1 MARKIIRA
9 GVIGCGAIAQNCHLP
24 GYAKEKDCILAG
36 VFDTSRARLEEVRRR
51 FPVEK
56 TYSRWETLLEKAEL
70 DVVSVCSPNA
80 FHATHA
86 IAALKQGIHVLC
98 EKPLCLTMADAKRI
112 QKAQEKS
119 GAIFMVGFTNRFYTG
134 NLKAKQAIERGDIGQ
149 PFMLRAR
156 FAHSGP
162 YSGWAKSNWFYDRT
176 KAGGG
181 ALFDMGIHAIDLAQ
195 FYFGRICS
203 VSALAG
209 ALVKD
214 IPVDDNA
221 VMLFEFEGNRYG
233 YVEVGWTS
241 NQGFFGIEI
250 YGSDGAIVVDYLNQA
265 RLVRG
270 ETKPD
275 GTRKEKVKII
285 DRTPTTGGWDV
296 EVAHFLKHVRCKRQP
311 EESLQTGID
320 ALAVALAAYQSSKQG
335 RKIPIDEFRG

>member
-1 MARKIIRA
+1 MVRRIIRA

-24 GYAKEKDCILAG
+24 GYAKEKYCTIAG
-36 VFDTSRARLEEVRRR
+36 VFDTSRARLIEVQSR
-51 FPVEK
+51 FPIEK
-56 TYSRWETLLEKAEL
+56 TYNQWERLLEDADL

-86 IAALKQGIHVLC
+86 IAALRQGIHVFC
-98 EKPLCLTMADAKRI
+98 EKPLCLTLADAKRI
-112 QKAQEKS
+112 QQAQEKS
-119 GAIFMVGFTNRFYTG
+119 GAIVMVGFTNRFYSG
-134 NLKAKQAIERGDIGQ
+134 NLNAKKAIERGDIGQ
-149 PFMLRAR
+149 PFMLRIR

-162 YSGWAKSNWFYDRT
+162 YSGWAKSDWFYDPTR
-176 KAGGG
+176 AGGG

-195 FYFGRICS
+195 FYFGRIVS

-221 VMLFEFEGNRYG
+221 VMMFEFEGKQYG

-241 NQGFFGIEI
+241 NQGFFGVEI
-250 YGSDGAIVVDYLNQA
+250 YGTDAAIVVDYLNTA

-275 GTRKEKVKII
+275 GTRKETIKTL
-285 DRTPTTGGWDV
+285 DRTPTKGGWDI
-296 EVAHFLKHVRCKRQP
+296 EVAHFIKHVRRHRQP

-335 RKIPIDEFRG
+335 RKIPIGGIRG